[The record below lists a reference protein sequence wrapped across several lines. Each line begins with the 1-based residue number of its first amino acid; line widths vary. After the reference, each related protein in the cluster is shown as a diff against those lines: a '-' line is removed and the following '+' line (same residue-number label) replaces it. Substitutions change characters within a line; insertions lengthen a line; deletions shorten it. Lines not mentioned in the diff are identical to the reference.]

1 MMYGKQT
8 IKRVYGSS
16 LVAGLAITALVSG
29 IAWGAGTGH
38 GHGHGSLVPWIVHK
52 MVTPEQMHA
61 AIAPE
66 KGNLKTLFAAV
77 RTAKQQ
83 LAQDL
88 VAGKDV
94 TTDVT
99 NLETAQNNLLAEKVK
114 IAQNIL
120 SNLSATQ
127 RTQVGQFMT
136 QFSSLKQQQHQQM
149 AQLMQQF
156 GVGGQQSSSAPQS
169 GGEDTP

>member
-1 MMYGKQT
+1 MYGKQT

-16 LVAGLAITALVSG
+16 LLAGLAITALVSG
-29 IAWGAGTGH
+29 IAYGAGTGH
-38 GHGHGSLVPWIVHK
+38 GHGHGSLVPWIVHR

-66 KGNLKTLFAAV
+66 KGNLKTLYSAV
-77 RTAKQQ
+77 HTAKQQ
-83 LAQDL
+83 LTQDL

-114 IAQNIL
+114 IAQSIL
-120 SNLSATQ
+120 SNLTTAQ
-127 RTQVGQFMT
+127 RNQVGQFMT
-136 QFSSLKQQQHQQM
+136 QLSTLKQQQHSQM

-156 GVGGQQSSSAPQS
+156 SAGSQQS